1 KLNKYSKFHNIISDY
16 PSYVE
21 VIKNKKELPEYKGEL
36 RQPVYSRVHRS
47 IGSVRTKM
55 KIENFKLEQKIL
67 KRVEPLMLIAE
78 RNGIHISKGLLRR
91 LWKKILQNQAHDSIG
106 GCVSDNVAED
116 IFHRIKEANEIADGI
131 ENLIVK
137 RMA

>member
-1 KLNKYSKFHNIISDY
+1 
-16 PSYVE
+16 
-21 VIKNKKELPEYKGEL
+21 
-36 RQPVYSRVHRS
+36 
-47 IGSVRTKM
+47 M

-137 RMA
+137 RMADALKLKSNEVLVSTQRLRIIVDRKSCM